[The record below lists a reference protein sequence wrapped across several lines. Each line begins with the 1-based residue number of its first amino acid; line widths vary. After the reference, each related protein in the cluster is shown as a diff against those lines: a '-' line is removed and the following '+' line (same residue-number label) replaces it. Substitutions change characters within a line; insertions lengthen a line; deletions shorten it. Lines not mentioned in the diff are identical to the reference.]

1 MSSSNKNGIFARCS
15 RAVTEY
21 LEYASWR
28 QRHMTPLQYRRSV
41 GIPYLTAEQS
51 EARRIHQVV
60 NYLVEHGGV

>member
-1 MSSSNKNGIFARCS
+1 MHPSNKNGIFARCS

-21 LEYASWR
+21 PEYASWR
-28 QRHMTPLQYRRSV
+28 QRHMTPLQFRRSV
-41 GIPYLTAEQS
+41 LTAEHS